1 MYNKIIT
8 WLIAALVRAVKTAAQ
23 TALAAIGSSAL
34 LTEVDWSVVGL
45 TVALAVVASLLT
57 SIAGIPEVE
66 GGVSLPA
73 LASGVTGGV
82 DDDDDEDDEDVD
94 DYE

>member
-1 MYNKIIT
+1 MYDRIIT
-8 WLIAALVRAVKTAAQ
+8 WLIAAIVRAVKTAAQ

-66 GGVSLPA
+66 GGTSLPQ

-82 DDDDDEDDEDVD
+82 DDEDDEDTVD
-94 DYE
+94 C

>member
-1 MYNKIIT
+1 MYDKIIT

-73 LASGVTGGV
+73 LASGVKGGV
-82 DDDDDEDDEDVD
+82 DDDDVV

>member
-1 MYNKIIT
+1 MYDRIIT

-23 TALAAIGSSAL
+23 TALATIGSSAL

-66 GGVSLPA
+66 GGTSLPQ
-73 LASGVTGGV
+73 LASGST
-82 DDDDDEDDEDVD
+82 DSTDDEDDEDVVD
-94 DYE
+94 C

>member
-1 MYNKIIT
+1 MHEKIIT

-34 LTEVDWSVVGL
+34 LTEVDWSVVWL
-45 TVALAVVASLLT
+45 TVALAVVASFLT
-57 SIAGIPEVE
+57 SIAGIPEVD
-66 GGVSLPA
+66 GGTSLPA
-73 LASGVTGGV
+73 LASGGTR
-82 DDDDDEDDEDVD
+82 DADDEDEDDVI

>member
-1 MYNKIIT
+1 MKDAIIT
-8 WLIAALVRAVKTAAQ
+8 WLVAAIVRAVKTAAQ

-45 TVALAVVASLLT
+45 TVALSVVASLLT

-66 GGVSLPA
+66 GGASLPA
-73 LASGVTGGV
+73 LAAGSYTDD
-82 DDDDDEDDEDVD
+82 DDDDDEEIDLV
-94 DYE
+94 

>member
-1 MYNKIIT
+1 MYDKIIT

-66 GGVSLPA
+66 GGTSLPQ

-82 DDDDDEDDEDVD
+82 DDENDEDDDDVVD
-94 DYE
+94 C

>member
-1 MYNKIIT
+1 MYDKIIT

-66 GGVSLPA
+66 GGTSLPQ
-73 LASGVTGGV
+73 LASGNTGGTGE
-82 DDDDDEDDEDVD
+82 EDDEDTVD
-94 DYE
+94 C

>member
-1 MYNKIIT
+1 MYDKIIT
-8 WLIAALVRAVKTAAQ
+8 WLIAAVVRAVKTAAQ

-66 GGVSLPA
+66 GGVSLPQ
-73 LASGVTGGV
+73 LASGVTY
-82 DDDDDEDDEDVD
+82 DEDDEDEDDVV